1 MGTNGIFSFGRQFI
15 ENSPALFPTEQ
26 ASTYFFYVVAPFW
39 SDIDTRL
46 EGRVQYKTYSS
57 ANLSEAQ
64 DINRVAEFITSE
76 NGSISNANWML
87 VATWSGVHPFP
98 HGNSAEQD
106 RLDPHLQ
113 LVRAYST
120 EIYSVILF

>member
-15 ENSPALFPTEQ
+15 ENRPALFPTEQ
-26 ASTYFFYVVAPFW
+26 ASTYFSYVVAPFW

-46 EGRVQYKTYSS
+46 DGSVQYKTYSS

-64 DINRVAEFITSE
+64 DISRVAEFVNTE

-87 VATWSGVHPFP
+87 VATWNEVHPFP

-106 RLDPHLQ
+106 RQDPYLQ
-113 LVRAYST
+113 LVRH
-120 EIYSVILF
+120 V